1 MRQSVKILNVF
12 KTLPLKQI
20 FCKTKT
26 FFERLEYR
34 FSVES
39 TKIEN
44 ASFPYQF
51 ALLKANV
58 KTNRIAS
65 TKWTY
70 HKERSLASKYFK
82 IWNFKITWKI
92 CFSLRTAYKELFWYT
107 SDPNVIFIFICP
119 YSFFLQALKFC
130 LRVIFSCEYP

>member
-82 IWNFKITWKI
+82 I
-92 CFSLRTAYKELFWYT
+92 
-107 SDPNVIFIFICP
+107 
-119 YSFFLQALKFC
+119 
-130 LRVIFSCEYP
+130 